1 MFLPIFSGITQSLSG
16 HKEANIKIELF
27 YIDSS
32 FRKEVH
38 MSSLVRSHP
47 MSNSIF
53 CLGLGNNILKQCLQC
68 LRTKPPAFR

>member
-32 FRKEVH
+32 FKKEVH
-38 MSSLVRSHP
+38 MSSLVSSH
-47 MSNSIF
+47 SIF
-53 CLGLGNNILKQCLQC
+53 CLGLGDNILKQCLKC